1 MDKSAIRKEHH
12 ELRRAISIEKRE
24 DFSEQISNKVLDYL
38 KANPSIR
45 HIHIFLTI
53 SRLNEI
59 NTFPL
64 LKKLKDL
71 GYFLYTSYVNPET
84 GVLDT
89 LDITHSKE
97 FKLDAYGIPLPSDF
111 KRGQNANLQL
121 VLIPLLAF
129 DLKGNRL
136 GYGKAYYDKFLA
148 TFHHK
153 IIKAGLS
160 FFLPVNEIPTEAHD
174 IGLDICITP
183 EKNYYFN
190 HL

>member
-1 MDKSAIRKEHH
+1 MDKSAIRKEHQ
-12 ELRRAISIEKRE
+12 ELRKAISIEKRE

-38 KANPSIR
+38 KANSSIR

-64 LKKLKDL
+64 VKKLKDL

-89 LDITHSKE
+89 LDITHTKE
-97 FKLDAYGIPLPSDF
+97 FKSDAFGIPLPSDF
-111 KRGQNANLQL
+111 KKGQNANIQL

-136 GYGKAYYDKFLA
+136 GYGKAYYDRFLA

-160 FFLPVNEIPTEAHD
+160 FFLPVKEIPTEAHD

-183 EKNYYFN
+183 EKTYYFN

>member
-64 LKKLKDL
+64 VERLQDL
-71 GYFLYTSYVNPET
+71 GYFLYTSYVNPENK
-84 GVLDT
+84 VLDT
-89 LDITHSKE
+89 LDITLAKE
-97 FKLDAYGIPLPSDF
+97 FKSDAFGIPLPTDF
-111 KRGQNANLQL
+111 KKSQNAKIQL

-136 GYGKAYYDKFLA
+136 GYGKAYYDKYLA
-148 TFHHK
+148 SFHHK

-160 FFLPVNEIPTEAHD
+160 FFPPVGEIPSESHD

-183 EKNYYFN
+183 KMTYYFN